1 MIVDYIDS
9 KSLEIDRAISRA
21 EREIELMT
29 EYRTRLISDVV
40 TGKVDVRDIEVP
52 EISEEVLLAPE
63 EEAEA
68 EEGLSEEEVPGDE
81 DGDENGEADE

>member
-1 MIVDYIDS
+1 M
-9 KSLEIDRAISRA
+9 
-21 EREIELMT
+21 
-29 EYRTRLISDVV
+29 
-40 TGKVDVRDIEVP
+40 
-52 EISEEVLLAPE
+52 APE